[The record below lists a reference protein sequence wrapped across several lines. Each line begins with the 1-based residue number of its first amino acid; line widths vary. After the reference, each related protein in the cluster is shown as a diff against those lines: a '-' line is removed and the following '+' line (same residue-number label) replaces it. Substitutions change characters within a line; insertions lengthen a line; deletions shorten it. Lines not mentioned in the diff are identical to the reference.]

1 LTGQRGNLK
10 KSKRLQV
17 KITSHR
23 RYQSPGNAVH
33 QLESGEHLDFKEAGY
48 MSLSFCP
55 STIRLLIL
63 SCVLSSSAFILI
75 AKPSLAQSPQDSS
88 SSRCSQTKT
97 LPDYENDLKAHP
109 RSSLANYCE
118 GELLLALGGYQASVT
133 AYRASLAGDG
143 DATWTKVWSHIE
155 VGKIFDLTGQRERA
169 VDQYQQAL
177 RTGDNTGNAM
187 ELARDLLQHPFEQS
201 MNR

>member
-1 LTGQRGNLK
+1 
-10 KSKRLQV
+10 
-17 KITSHR
+17 
-23 RYQSPGNAVH
+23 
-33 QLESGEHLDFKEAGY
+33 

-55 STIRLLIL
+55 PTIRLLIL
-63 SCVLSSSAFILI
+63 SCVLSSAAFP
-75 AKPSLAQSPQDSS
+75 AATPAQSPQGSS

-97 LPDYENDLKAHP
+97 LPEYENDLKANP
-109 RSSLANYCE
+109 RSSLANYCG